1 MKIDGGSASSAAPKP
16 SPQPFTR
23 LTDELPLRP
32 ARVLKFVHEDVAV
45 ARFDAQP
52 ALRKLVQVLQQL
64 DGAFQDAGKV
74 EQRVRFQRVLVLTQ
88 RHREDPPDAARHHGV
103 QVAPES
109 ADGVGHER
117 RQRRRR
123 RPMPPPRVVRVAV
136 RGVERR
142 AREALAARFAVLREE
157 IGAQAIDQMS
167 KGACPRGNQMLRRP
181 RVAQASGLH
190 GRRLPEGCASIR
202 RANKIAN
209 VRRQHRELR
218 MMAGAVIQKPVKAV
232 ATRCRR
238 CPRA

>member
-1 MKIDGGSASSAAPKP
+1 V
-16 SPQPFTR
+16 
-23 LTDELPLRP
+23 TDQLPLRP

-74 EQRVRFQRVLVLTQ
+74 QQRVRFQRVLVLTQ

-136 RGVERR
+136 RGVERVPVKR
-142 AREALAARFAVLREE
+142 
-157 IGAQAIDQMS
+157 S
-167 KGACPRGNQMLRRP
+167 PRG
-181 RVAQASGLH
+181 
-190 GRRLPEGCASIR
+190 LPSC
-202 RANKIAN
+202 
-209 VRRQHRELR
+209 VR
-218 MMAGAVIQKPVKAV
+218 K
-232 ATRCRR
+232 
-238 CPRA
+238 